1 MFQMAIREGTAY
13 VDEFR
18 YAKEQ
23 FKKEL
28 FKERIEPNLKKE
40 SLVDDYILCHIHVAY
55 NIIFITYKMII
66 TISFY
71 LKSLRSQKVW
81 PKTHRLHSMIVI

>member
-55 NIIFITYKMII
+55 L
-66 TISFY
+66 Y
-71 LKSLRSQKVW
+71 LSLIK
-81 PKTHRLHSMIVI
+81 